1 MSSDLLHALVF
12 FLSSLF
18 SFLEH
23 GFDLFESA
31 VRIFFDDFGGFVHEF
46 GKFVVPVSE
55 DFDFEVIHTRNGQ
68 AHAAAFANAVEEL
81 CNFWTE
87 EGEVK
92 AFEIFRFQENA
103 INLIVIF
110 ILLGLLLVAFLAG
123 AVFTAAAFVVEVAVH
138 GEVFFVID
146 AAVVVEFVVFKIK
159 CFNEDSLCAESLGC
173 CQEFLEVAAEVAS
186 SFGFFVQSLHR
197 NREKLLLL
205 DVFADQVGN
214 GFFILS
220 HCDSP
225 VKK

>member
-1 MSSDLLHALVF
+1 MNSDLLHALVF

-31 VRIFFDDFGGFVHEF
+31 VRIFFDDFRSFVHEF
-46 GKFVVPVSE
+46 CEFVVPVSE
-55 DFDFEVIHTRNGQ
+55 DFDFEVVHTRNRQ

-81 CNFWTE
+81 CNFRTE

-92 AFEIFRFQENA
+92 TVEVFRFKEHA
-103 INLIVIF
+103 VDLVVVS
-110 ILLGLLLVAFLAG
+110 LLGLLLVALLAV
-123 AVFTAAAFVVEVAVH
+123 AVVTAAASAATVSAVH

-146 AAVVVEFVVFKIK
+146 AAVVVEFVVFQIK

-225 VKK
+225 EL